1 LSSGLLIGSPRSFSF
16 IGGVAK
22 KQKVKLGH
30 LILLSALHTN
40 LARLEMM
47 LSFSYFFFCS
57 SKSVDQSQEDLA
69 KSGYKT
75 NKEVKKM

>member
-1 LSSGLLIGSPRSFSF
+1 LVVPAASVLLVGLP
-16 IGGVAK
+16 K